1 MPSYQE
7 NFAMNSDRNITHFIA
22 DLQDP
27 DQIVR
32 IHAATILG
40 SVGEDAEAAV
50 PALIKLLK
58 NGDIYDR
65 KLAAMTLG
73 EIGPAAEDAI
83 PALLAAID
91 VEDEGLAEMAEEALE
106 EIDVV
111 DEGEAKA
118 A

>member
-1 MPSYQE
+1 MK
-7 NFAMNSDRNITHFIA
+7 SDSTIDTLIT

-40 SVGEDAEAAV
+40 SMGEDAEPAV
-50 PALIKLLK
+50 PALINLLE

-65 KLAAMTLG
+65 RLAAMTLG

-83 PALLAAID
+83 PALLAAVD
-91 VEDEGLAEMAEEALE
+91 DEDEGLAKMAEEALE
-106 EIDVV
+106 QIDL
-111 DEGEAKA
+111 DEGVAEAA
-118 A
+118 